1 MTICNTRILGT
12 LLIIVGLISLGIAG
26 AFIYQGFDKGNLI
39 IESMKAEQ
47 VEYGAAD
54 STITGIIDTPQEA
67 QVMASILRQHR
78 VENYGYYSKLD
89 RTDPNRDQIL
99 KAITMETS
107 LNLAQLGYG
116 LTDVIKATG
125 AYIGL
130 LGITLCVS
138 GVFLAR
144 SRKSP
149 LS

>member
-1 MTICNTRILGT
+1 MAAIL
-12 LLIIVGLISLGIAG
+12 
-26 AFIYQGFDKGNLI
+26 K
-39 IESMKAEQ
+39 E
-47 VEYGAAD
+47 
-54 STITGIIDTPQEA
+54 
-67 QVMASILRQHR
+67 HR
-78 VENYGYYSKLD
+78 TQNYGYYSKLD

-130 LGITLCVS
+130 LGITLCIS

-144 SRKSP
+144 GRQP
-149 LS
+149 GLPQ